1 MTDFITTS
9 NQNAGKKKN
18 LSTFGGKKISQWM
31 KDAHYGKSSFDVLA
45 VGDSNTM
52 FLDAVGD
59 NVNGFIDGLEEGFN
73 TLGIPTY
80 GSPIYFCGR
89 ILTPAGGGSSYSKY
103 FQTLCSGDFSDG
115 IDGGGGGEAR
125 LELGQIDADTDYSTF
140 RADLTGPTNDKYS
153 ISLSSGAYPNNP
165 PNGTRVDEDFVKI
178 EAGTYP
184 SPGNVFGSLAVRAD
198 GSWPLIK
205 NKITARYLYTR
216 HPNNDTAYEH
226 FYIFET
232 GGAARENSAFSS
244 PVNLSG
250 VAGYAAHER
259 SIPASTGATPSEVKV
274 AMTGTGLG
282 FGTFS
287 GKAGF
292 VFFSMHTNTIG
303 VCVSSLYA
311 RGGATSTDYK
321 NNLTALYDHNNNK
334 KLKIY
339 FKEVVDRQISANPKN
354 VGRVAIFIQG
364 GRNVTG
370 SGTAADAL
378 TYISDI
384 KECIRL
390 YTETWKSLGYSTNN
404 LCFVVCFS
412 PVYTENAVFD
422 EACKTLLNGI
432 ESRRGLAADV
442 CIIDHA
448 RNLPYADYVAN
459 TLWNVTNSSSG
470 SSTPDPHLKDAGYQT
485 LGKRIVS
492 NLALLWSKLKKK

>member
-9 NQNAGKKKN
+9 NQNAGKKRN

-31 KDAHYGKSSFDVLA
+31 KDAHYGKSSFDVLV

-52 FLDAVGD
+52 FLDAGGD
-59 NVNGFIDGLEEGFN
+59 TVNGFIDGLEEGFN

-89 ILTPAGGGSSYSKY
+89 IGGSSYSKY
-103 FQTLCSGDFSDG
+103 FQTLVSGDFSDG
-115 IDGGGGGEAR
+115 TDGGGGGAAL
-125 LELGQIDADTDYSTF
+125 LERGQIDTDADYSTF
-140 RADLTGPTNDKYS
+140 RADLDGPTNDKYS
-153 ISLSSGAYPNNP
+153 ISLANGAYPNNP
-165 PNGTRVDEDFVKI
+165 ANGTRLDEDFLKM
-178 EAGTYP
+178 EPGTYP
-184 SPGNVFGSLAVRAD
+184 SPGNVFGSLSIRAD

-216 HPNNDTAYEH
+216 HPNNDTAYDH
-226 FYIFET
+226 FIIFES
-232 GGAARENSAFSS
+232 GGASRTNSSQSS
-244 PVNLSG
+244 PVNL
-250 VAGYAAHER
+250 AGAIGYVAHER
-259 SIPASTGATPSEVKV
+259 SISASTGATPSEVKV
-274 AMTGTGLG
+274 AMAGAGIG
-282 FGTFS
+282 GGVFG

-292 VFFSMHTNTIG
+292 VFFSMHTDTIG
-303 VCVSSLYA
+303 VRVSSLYA

-321 NNLTALYDHNNNK
+321 NNLTALYNHNDNK

-354 VGRVAIFIQG
+354 VGRVAVFIQG
-364 GRNVTG
+364 GRNITG

-432 ESRRGLAADV
+432 ESRRGLAANV
-442 CIIDHA
+442 SIIDHA

-459 TLWNVTNSSSG
+459 TLWNVTGQSAG
-470 SSTPDPHLKDAGYQT
+470 SSVPDPHLKDAGYQT